1 MSDEHADDE
10 AAEEAIEDL
19 EAPAEELAD
28 VAGGGCQKFTAI
40 ICVTPSCA
48 ATEFECYTDS
58 GGGVVRN
65 R

>member
-1 MSDEHADDE
+1 MSDDHEIDE
-10 AAEEAIEDL
+10 AAEEPVEDL
-19 EAPAEELAD
+19 EAPAEALGD

-40 ICVTPSCA
+40 ICISPTCA
-48 ATEFECYTDS
+48 ATEFECNTAS

>member
-1 MSDEHADDE
+1 MSDADDDE
-10 AAEEAIEDL
+10 AAEETIEDL
-19 EAPAEELAD
+19 EAPAEATSD

-40 ICVTPSCA
+40 ICVTPTCA
-48 ATEFECYTDS
+48 ATEFECATAS